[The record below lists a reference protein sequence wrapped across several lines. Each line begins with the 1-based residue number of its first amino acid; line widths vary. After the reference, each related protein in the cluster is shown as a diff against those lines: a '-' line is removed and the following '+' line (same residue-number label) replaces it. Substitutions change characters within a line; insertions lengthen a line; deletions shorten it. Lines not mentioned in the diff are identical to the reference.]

1 MSNLKRIREER
12 NISQAKLAEE
22 TGISL
27 RSIQAYEQNRRDINK
42 VQGGTLLTLANV
54 LDCKIEDLLETT

>member
-42 VQGGTLLTLANV
+42 VQAGTLLTLANA